1 MKVFKNGPSKTSGR
15 QPFKNVKRVWSAK
28 AVHTSSNFK
37 RLSSNN
43 FTWCILEYFIPNSH
57 YHTYNGL
64 RISPITE
71 YGSLIF
77 IEKNLVDMKY
87 WFQAREYPSNLV
99 QKQMSKVNF
108 SGNWHKKQTAQKST
122 GVPLVINYHP
132 VLKDN
137 GNIVYKKL

>member
-1 MKVFKNGPSKTSGR
+1 MDQVKLLEDST
-15 QPFKNVKRVWSAK
+15 FKNVKRVWSAK

-108 SGNWHKKQTAQKST
+108 SGN
-122 GVPLVINYHP
+122 
-132 VLKDN
+132 
-137 GNIVYKKL
+137 